1 MKILYLPAYFY
12 PEQAAS
18 AYLSDNRNQ
27 AFADAG
33 FDMVV
38 YTPVPT
44 RGISIEERKKYKHR
58 KADSMYGGR
67 MIVYRFSLMRE
78 GGGPIVR
85 ALRYSLSCIRQFYW
99 GCFAQEA
106 RQCDVMFISSTPPIQ
121 GAMAAL
127 IKKIRRIPLVYSLQ
141 DIFPDSLV
149 GTGMAKKGG
158 ALWKVGRMIEDFTY
172 RNADRIIV
180 MNEGEIN
187 GIGTHEEL
195 LAGNDIYREVYE
207 SQNGAGA
214 NADFDDE
221 APVATKEVNQHA

>member
-1 MKILYLPAYFY
+1 MFYLKILRVKILYLPAYFY

-85 ALRYSLSCIRQFYW
+85 YATVCRGSDNFI
-99 GCFAQEA
+99 G
-106 RQCDVMFISSTPPIQ
+106 DVLPRRL
-121 GAMAAL
+121 GNAM
-127 IKKIRRIPLVYSLQ
+127 
-141 DIFPDSLV
+141 
-149 GTGMAKKGG
+149 
-158 ALWKVGRMIEDFTY
+158 
-172 RNADRIIV
+172 
-180 MNEGEIN
+180 
-187 GIGTHEEL
+187 
-195 LAGNDIYREVYE
+195 
-207 SQNGAGA
+207 
-214 NADFDDE
+214 
-221 APVATKEVNQHA
+221 

>member
-1 MKILYLPAYFY
+1 
-12 PEQAAS
+12 
-18 AYLSDNRNQ
+18 
-27 AFADAG
+27 
-33 FDMVV
+33 
-38 YTPVPT
+38 
-44 RGISIEERKKYKHR
+44 
-58 KADSMYGGR
+58 MYGGR

-149 GTGMAKKGG
+149 GTGMAKK
-158 ALWKVGRMIEDFTY
+158 VGHCGKS
-172 RNADRIIV
+172 V
-180 MNEGEIN
+180 G
-187 GIGTHEEL
+187 
-195 LAGNDIYREVYE
+195 
-207 SQNGAGA
+207 
-214 NADFDDE
+214 
-221 APVATKEVNQHA
+221 